1 MKRQSGSSAKPRPR
15 NSTGKRSKSTP
26 SSSRTGGSKPAG
38 TPRSRGSRKPAPVS
52 SQSSRSGKATGAGST
67 RSDKK
72 LPASVRPT
80 TPARGSRPTSG
91 KRSSAK
97 THSSKSTPTPIEC
110 AAEHSRQN
118 KLRQAGKKICGQQP
132 KVVGFDG
139 AEATSWLLPAGQPA
153 GLLIHWVVDGNRY
166 GRYCLTLLG
175 CEETEVPLKPLQ
187 QGALL
192 PAFFGEV
199 SVRGAGRND
208 LFASYGYE
216 DPDVLNEDNVVVNKP
231 QTVVL
236 SPKRKD

>member
-97 THSSKSTPTPIEC
+97 THS
-110 AAEHSRQN
+110 
-118 KLRQAGKKICGQQP
+118 GKKICGQQP

-139 AEATSWLLPAGQPA
+139 AEATSWLLLPAGQPA